1 MSKFASPWHLFRPG
15 FILLLVMAL
24 FSGPIHAE
32 DANSPTTNLE
42 DFVHYALVA
51 NVQMAE
57 AHAKALLDGVSD
69 SELAELVDEK
79 PKLRKRLNRA
89 LDWARR
95 VPEMEATVTELA
107 DRIESGRIE
116 LAHSPLRVK
125 QAISMLDG
133 SRRDQLVARKRLVAA
148 GEYAVPG
155 LVDLITADGT
165 SERVRWNAEQ
175 ILIEIGREAVT
186 PMTVVVPNVADDDKK
201 RLIEILEQIRYMHA
215 APMLAELAADPSA
228 SEDVRSAAR
237 RALNNMGV
245 SPEATPGE
253 LHSELA
259 RMYFD
264 EREDLVARPLDSM
277 SNIWIWGEQ
286 GGLLTSPVPMEI
298 YSPIMA
304 MRTSEK
310 ALSYEPDD
318 SSALAIYVASNLRRE
333 NRLKGDSDPFFT
345 QMDYSP
351 QFYATY
357 HGPGVGQD
365 VLVLGL
371 DSGDTPLVRDA
382 LEGLAATSGQENLF
396 GRYVGREPLVDALQ
410 YPDRRV
416 QFDSALVL
424 ARALPD
430 QAFPASNRVIP
441 LLASA
446 IRTSGDEYA
455 IVIAESVEDRRAA
468 QDRLEAMGF
477 KVVGTDR
484 SVARL
489 ADAISQSPGI
499 DLAYVQGGS
508 LDSSETVLENLRS
521 TSGTLNT
528 PVVFSV
534 ATVDMPA
541 YKSKYARNMK
551 VALVRSGISDEAFD
565 ANVETLLEDASG
577 GRISESDSDIYAI
590 ESLDALKSIAL
601 VRPQAYQITDAESTL
616 VDALSERQDM
626 TKMMVAEILSYMDS
640 PSAQRAL
647 LDAALSPEAGDDRV
661 QLLNYAAA
669 SIRRYG
675 DNASKAQVAELS
687 KLIESS
693 TGMEADAA
701 AQVRG
706 ALNRPASDQA
716 RLTKGQDS

>member
-1 MSKFASPWHLFRPG
+1 MSNFASPWHLFRPG

-616 VDALSERQDM
+616 VDALAERQDM

-675 DNASKAQVAELS
+675 DSASKAQVAELS

>member
-1 MSKFASPWHLFRPG
+1 MSNFASPWHLFRPG

-51 NVQMAE
+51 TVQMAD

-616 VDALSERQDM
+616 VDALAERQDM

-647 LDAALSPEAGDDRV
+647 LDAALSPEAVDDRV

>member
-186 PMTVVVPNVADDDKK
+186 PMTVVIPNVADDDKK

-215 APMLAELAADPSA
+215 APILAELAADPSA

-601 VRPQAYQITDAESTL
+601 VRPQAYEITDAESTL
-616 VDALSERQDM
+616 VDALAERQDM

-647 LDAALSPEAGDDRV
+647 LDAALSQEAGDDRV

>member
-1 MSKFASPWHLFRPG
+1 MSNIASPWHLVRPG
-15 FILLLVMAL
+15 FIVLLLATLLGGMV
-24 FSGPIHAE
+24 HAE
-32 DANSPTTNLE
+32 DAKSPMTNLE

-51 NVQMAE
+51 NVPMAE
-57 AHAKALLDGVSD
+57 AHARALLDNVSD
-69 SELAELVDEK
+69 ADLAELVDEK
-79 PKLRKRLNRA
+79 PKLRKRLVRA
-89 LDWARR
+89 IDWARR
-95 VPEMEATVTELA
+95 VPDMEATVTELA
-107 DRIESGRIE
+107 NRIESGRIE
-116 LAHSPLRVK
+116 LAHSPTRIK
-125 QAISMLDG
+125 EAIGMLDG
-133 SRRDQLVARKRLVAA
+133 SRRDQLLGRSRLVAA

-155 LVDLITADGT
+155 LVKLITSDST
-165 SERVRWNAEQ
+165 NERLRWNAEQ
-175 ILIEIGREAVT
+175 ILVEIGREAVT
-186 PMTVVVPNVADDDKK
+186 PMTVVIPNVADDDKK

-215 APMLAELAADPSA
+215 APILAELATDPSA
-228 SEDVRSAAR
+228 SQDVRQAAR
-237 RALNNMGV
+237 RSLNSMGI
-245 SPEATPGE
+245 SPEASPAE

-259 RMYFD
+259 RMYFE
-264 EREDLVARPLDSM
+264 EREDLIARPLDSM

-286 GGLLTSPVPMEI
+286 GELITSPVPMEI

-310 ALSYEPDD
+310 ALAYEPDD
-318 SSALAIYVASNLRRE
+318 SSALAIYIAANLRRE
-333 NRLKGDSDPFFT
+333 NRLKGDADPFYT
-345 QMDYSP
+345 DMEYSP
-351 QFYATY
+351 QFYSTY
-357 HGPGVGQD
+357 HGPGIGQD

-382 LEGLAATSGQENLF
+382 LEGLAATSGQDNLF

-430 QAFPASNRVIP
+430 QPFPASNRVIP

-455 IVIAESVEDRRAA
+455 IVIAESLEDRQAA
-468 QDRLEAMGF
+468 QERLEAMGF

-508 LDSSETVLENLRS
+508 LDSSKMVLDNIRS
-521 TSGTLNT
+521 TSGTINT

-534 ATVDMPA
+534 AMVDMPA
-541 YKSKYARNMK
+541 YNSRYSRDAK
-551 VALVRSGISDEAFD
+551 VAVVRSGISSDAFD
-565 ANVETLLEDASG
+565 ATVESLLEDASG
-577 GRISESDSDIYAI
+577 GRITGVDSDIYAI

-601 VRPQAYQITDAESTL
+601 VRPQAYEITDAESSL
-616 VDALSERQDM
+616 VDALAERQDM
-626 TKMMVAEILSYMDS
+626 TRMMVAEILSYMDS

-647 LDAALSPEAGDDRV
+647 LDAALSPEAQDDRI
-661 QLLNYAAA
+661 QLLNYSAA
-669 SIRRYG
+669 SVRRYG
-675 DNASKAQVAELS
+675 DHASKAQVAELS
-687 KLIESS
+687 KMIQDS
-693 TGMEADAA
+693 TGAEADAA

-706 ALNRPASDQA
+706 ALNRPSSDQT
-716 RLTKGQDS
+716 RLTKGQGS

>member
-186 PMTVVVPNVADDDKK
+186 PMTVVIPNVADDDKK

-215 APMLAELAADPSA
+215 APILAELAADPSA

-508 LDSSETVLENLRS
+508 LDSSETVLKNLRS

-601 VRPQAYQITDAESTL
+601 VRPQAYEITDAESTL
-616 VDALSERQDM
+616 VDALAERQDM

>member
-1 MSKFASPWHLFRPG
+1 MSNIASPWHLVRPG
-15 FILLLVMAL
+15 FILLLVLAL
-24 FSGPIHAE
+24 FAGTVHAE

-51 NVQMAE
+51 NVPMAE
-57 AHAKALLDGVSD
+57 AHAKALLDNVSD

-79 PKLRKRLNRA
+79 PKLRKRLARA

-116 LAHSPLRVK
+116 LAHSPERVK

-155 LVDLITADGT
+155 LIKLITSDSTG
-165 SERVRWNAEQ
+165 ERVRWNAEQ

-186 PMTVVVPNVADDDKK
+186 PMTVVIPNVADDDKK

-215 APMLAELAADPSA
+215 APILAEIATDPSA
-228 SEDVRSAAR
+228 SEDVRAAAR
-237 RALNNMGV
+237 RALNNMGI
-245 SPEATPGE
+245 SPEATAGE

-286 GGLLTSPVPMEI
+286 GDLITNPVPMEI

-310 ALSYEPDD
+310 ALSFEPED

-333 NRLKGDSDPFFT
+333 NRLKGNEDPFFT
-345 QMDYSP
+345 EIDYSP
-351 QFYATY
+351 QFHATY
-357 HGPGVGQD
+357 HGPGIGQD

-382 LEGLAATSGQENLF
+382 LYGLAATSGQDNLF

-410 YPDRRV
+410 YPDRRD
-416 QFDSALVL
+416 QFDSALIL

-430 QAFPASNRVIP
+430 QPFPASNRVIP

-455 IVIAESVEDRRAA
+455 IVIAESTEDRRAA

-508 LDSSETVLENLRS
+508 LDSSETVLDNLRS

-534 ATVDMPA
+534 ATVDLPA
-541 YKSKYARNMK
+541 YKSKYARNTK
-551 VALVRSGISDEAFD
+551 VALIRSGISDEAFV
-565 ANVETLLEDASG
+565 ANVEGLLEEASG
-577 GRISESDSDIYAI
+577 GRITESDSDIYAI

-601 VRPQAYQITDAESTL
+601 VRPQAYEITDAESTL
-616 VDALSERQDM
+616 VAALSERRDM
-626 TKMMVAEILSYMDS
+626 TRMMVAEILSYMDS

-647 LDAALSPEAGDDRV
+647 LDAAMSPEAGDDRI
-661 QLLNYAAA
+661 QLLSYAAA
-669 SIRRYG
+669 SIRRFG
-675 DNASKAQVAELS
+675 DNATNAQVAELS
-687 KLIESS
+687 KLIQSS

-706 ALNRPASDQA
+706 ALNRPASDQT
-716 RLTKGQDS
+716 RLTKGQGS